1 MRKLLPVFILLL
13 AVPLFA
19 DNNRSQS
26 YFTYDDGGTIVRQ
39 GDDQKEVEARVNFPV
54 YPGDEV
60 TTSRRGRAEIRLS
73 DGNVIALDRG
83 TQIRFGSIRDTYEGE
98 ANQTTVIELR
108 YGHVMLERDSDDRE
122 PVRLDTESAS
132 FAATERAIYSVDT
145 ERDKGAVRVYDGTIE
160 VRTPSRTTRV
170 RAGEEGRLDDR
181 GLYDLVSLARG
192 GADDFERWFLG
203 RSEVYRRGSSRYLD
217 RSLAYADPELERYG
231 SWVYVSDYGSWCWR
245 PVIMSAGW
253 RPYFNGYW
261 HHGRGGALVWVS
273 YDPWGWVPYHY
284 GRWSFS
290 PGYGWVW
297 LPGYGYSPAW
307 VYWMYGP
314 GYIGWAPAGWY
325 DCYRPYYGW
334 AYRPYARAG
343 LEFGFGFYGRVRV
356 RDIDLRPWTFVSPG
370 NIISTRV
377 DRAALKTDII
387 RERLSRDGQTHATVS
402 GAPARFTRSEI
413 RDPASAVNN
422 IVRRGIGGGTGKEG
436 PGSAADM
443 TPFFRRDPALSSA
456 VRDHIVRSRN
466 AEVPPSVATPRGAGS
481 GIPTPGTGGTL
492 EGRVPRDGGGSR
504 HSEAPAA
511 GGTLQRGTGSGTVGG
526 AVGDWRRN
534 DPSSA
539 TAPGS
544 VRRDAGSGSA
554 TTPTP
559 RDNGGTVRR
568 GGDTPHTPQ
577 PTPPADRGTTP
588 PRDRGNW
595 RDRVER
601 PSSDPK
607 PPATTTTPAP
617 PRDQSVNRDNWR
629 GRSND
634 GASRGSVRESS
645 GGSGRSDVPRRIIDG
660 IGGPRISGERPSHGS
675 GGSGNSG
682 GGHGGNSGGSSSGSS
697 SGSSHGSSPPPQHS
711 SPPPSH
717 DSGSGEH
724 KSSGEGHVKRN

>member
-1 MRKLLPVFILLL
+1 MRKLLPFFLLFL

-19 DNNRSQS
+19 DSNSNNRSQS

-54 YPGDEV
+54 YPGDEI

-83 TQIRFGSIRDTYEGE
+83 TQIKFGSIRDSYDGE
-98 ANQTTVIELR
+98 ANQANQTVIELH
-108 YGHVMLERDSDDRE
+108 YGHVMLERDSDDRD

-132 FAATERAIYSVDT
+132 FAASERAIYSVDT
-145 ERDKGAVRVYDGTIE
+145 EHDKGAVRVYDGSIE

-181 GLYDLVSLARG
+181 GLYDLISVARG

-203 RSEVYRRGSSRYLD
+203 RSETYRHGSSRYLD
-217 RSLAYADPELERYG
+217 RSLAYADPDLERYG
-231 SWVYVSDYGSWCWR
+231 SWVYVNDYASWCWR

-253 RPYFNGYW
+253 RPYYNGYW

-307 VYWMYGP
+307 VYWMYGS

-343 LEFGFGFYGRVRV
+343 LGFGFGFYGRVRV

-387 RERLSRDGQTHATVS
+387 RERLTRDGQTHATVS
-402 GAPARFTRSEI
+402 GAPARFSRSEI

-466 AEVPPSVATPRGAGS
+466 AEVPPSAVTPRGVGS

-492 EGRVPRDGGGSR
+492 EGRVPRDGGGNR
-504 HSEAPAA
+504 NTATPAA

-526 AVGDWRRN
+526 AVSDWRRN

-539 TAPGS
+539 TAPGTI
-544 VRRDAGSGSA
+544 RRDTGSGS
-554 TTPTP
+554 TTT
-559 RDNGGTVRR
+559 
-568 GGDTPHTPQ
+568 
-577 PTPPADRGTTP
+577 PADRGTAT

-595 RDRVER
+595 RDRVDR
-601 PSSDPK
+601 PSSEPRQ
-607 PPATTTTPAP
+607 PATTTTPP
-617 PRDQSVNRDNWR
+617 PQRDQSVNRDNWR

-634 GASRGSVRESS
+634 GTSRGSVRESS

-660 IGGPRISGERPSHGS
+660 IGGPRISGERPSHGGGSS
-675 GGSGNSG
+675 GNSGSGNSG
-682 GGHGGNSGGSSSGSS
+682 GGNSGGSSRGSS
-697 SGSSHGSSPPPQHS
+697 SSQHS
-711 SPPPSH
+711 SPPPSRS
-717 DSGSGEH
+717 SGGEH
-724 KSSGEGHVKRN
+724 SSSSSSHHSSGGEGHGKRN